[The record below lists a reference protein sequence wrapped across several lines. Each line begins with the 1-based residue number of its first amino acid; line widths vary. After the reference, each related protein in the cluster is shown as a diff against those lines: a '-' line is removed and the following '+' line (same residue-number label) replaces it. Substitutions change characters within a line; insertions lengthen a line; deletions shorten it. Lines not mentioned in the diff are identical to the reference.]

1 MEGAIIW
8 WEKSLTCLRQT
19 GRRLP
24 GLLTLQVEMV
34 GGRSSIWQVYVCK
47 GTAFKGANAG
57 LCGRKGKQWFE
68 DGLDSG
74 LLTYQNETLGVMG
87 KGSHQRV
94 LRREWVSGY

>member
-1 MEGAIIW
+1 M
-8 WEKSLTCLRQT
+8 
-19 GRRLP
+19 
-24 GLLTLQVEMV
+24 
-34 GGRSSIWQVYVCK
+34 CK

-74 LLTYQNETLGVMG
+74 QLICQNETFGVFMG

-94 LRREWVSGY
+94 LRWGMGIGVLIRFALSEDSILTVLWTGY